1 MRVNR
6 KRGRQFPETLSLLCP
21 LPHPHYLTS
30 VFSSA
35 VSLNVQPQADLP
47 AQSSQTKSG
56 YQYYTSLL
64 FFRSIESTICNVL
77 LVYFFN
83 VCLPW

>member
-1 MRVNR
+1 MGVNR
-6 KRGRQFPETLSLLCP
+6 KRGWQFLETLSLLCP
-21 LPHPHYLTS
+21 LPHLHYLTS

-35 VSLNVQPQADLP
+35 ISPNVQPQADLSS
-47 AQSSQTKSG
+47 QSSQTKSG
-56 YQYYTSLL
+56 YPYYTSLL
-64 FFRSIESTICNVL
+64 FFRSIESTLCNVL